1 MKRALQRSLLIFVVA
16 VAFLGGLGYFTYS
29 LIVNSSDWVDQAYNG
44 HISGNG
50 GLEQAGSIYDRN
62 GVLLAQTVDG
72 KRIYHEDEA
81 TRKALLHVIGDDSLN
96 ISTAVQ
102 SMYRS
107 ELTGYNFLWGVGVPE
122 SLKIKHDINLTIDAE
137 TCRVAY
143 EGFNGRDGA
152 CVIYNYETGEVI
164 CSVSTKAY
172 DPQAPPTITKENE
185 DEYEGVYLDN
195 VLSSS
200 YIPGSIFKIVTAAA
214 AYENIPDIESRT
226 FYCEQEKEIGGSD
239 VTCMEYHGEMTFK
252 EAMACSCNI
261 VFADLAV
268 ELGQDKMTQTANKM
282 GINSSFNISGVNT
295 AKGRYDVSKANTNQ
309 LAWSGVGQYNDLVNP
324 MQMAVICGS
333 IANGGKTKMP
343 YIMDDAT
350 SFLSDMGIPLPG
362 KMSDELVSPQTAEK
376 LKEIMR
382 YTISDYYGDG
392 MFGGLTVCAK
402 TGPGET
408 GEGKEPNAWMVGF
421 SIDEDCPL
429 AFAVVVEH
437 GGIGYSNAGPI
448 ASSALIQAAKSLGSK
463 AVG

>member
-1 MKRALQRSLLIFVVA
+1 MSTHDDAVKRMEKSIAALKDEFSSIRTGRASASLFDKVR
-16 VAFLGGLGYFTYS
+16 
-29 LIVNSSDWVDQAYNG
+29 VDYYG
-44 HISGNG
+44 
-50 GLEQAGSIYDRN
+50 
-62 GVLLAQTVDG
+62 
-72 KRIYHEDEA
+72 EA
-81 TRKALLHVIGDDSLN
+81 TPLSQVANVAIPEARLVVITPWAKGIIGEIEKAIQKANLGLNPANDGTVIRISIPPLTADLRK
-96 ISTAVQ
+96 
-102 SMYRS
+102 
-107 ELTGYNFLWGVGVPE
+107 ELAKQAKAT
-122 SLKIKHDINLTIDAE
+122 AE
-137 TCRVAY
+137 TSRVAY

-382 YTISDYYGDG
+382 YTISDYYGDS

-402 TGPGET
+402 TGTGET